1 MIYVVH
7 VLHTCRET
15 NGQQMGKHLRRRGP
29 KFGRPA
35 ILGIRLLQGI
45 KSSQLRGM
53 APWSAAYF
61 LDYVRNQASRR
72 NGQIP
77 RPLPGRP
84 ERSPAQAPL
93 GTVLESFPSSR
104 LEPLTKTNLGR
115 GDPAISCG
123 CESLERLAYLC
134 PAEKVRGY
142 QEDKCAQR
150 NIAVSQS
157 TQYLRGRRGWRRP
170 GP

>member
-1 MIYVVH
+1 MVEVLSEADQMELYACEEVVSSGWNTFVQVGLALARIRDRKLYRIEFHRFETYCQAKWQYGRNYV
-7 VLHTCRET
+7 
-15 NGQQMGKHLRRRGP
+15 N
-29 KFGRPA
+29 
-35 ILGIRLLQGI
+35 RLI
-45 KSSQLRGM
+45 
-53 APWSAAYF
+53 SAAQVF
-61 LDYVRNQASRR
+61 THLV
-72 NGQIP
+72 
-77 RPLPGRP
+77 PGRP

-150 NIAVSQS
+150 SIAVSQS

>member
-1 MIYVVH
+1 MVSKWENTCAADVRSSVALRFWVFGCFRELKFPVARYGPVERG
-7 VLHTCRET
+7 VL
-15 NGQQMGKHLRRRGP
+15 LR
-29 KFGRPA
+29 
-35 ILGIRLLQGI
+35 L
-45 KSSQLRGM
+45 S
-53 APWSAAYF
+53 
-61 LDYVRNQASRR
+61 ASRR

-77 RPLPGRP
+77 RLLPGRP